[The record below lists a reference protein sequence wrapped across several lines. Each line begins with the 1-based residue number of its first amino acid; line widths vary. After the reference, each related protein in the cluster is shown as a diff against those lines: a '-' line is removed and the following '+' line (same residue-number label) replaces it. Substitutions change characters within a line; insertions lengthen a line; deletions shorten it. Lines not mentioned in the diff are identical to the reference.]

1 MANPRKLKVALVG
14 NPNSGKS
21 SLFNHL
27 TGLNQKI
34 GNFPGVTVEK
44 KSGFCT
50 LNESTSAEI
59 IDLPGTYSIYPRS
72 LDEQI
77 VAEVLLDHHSP
88 TTPDKVVVIVDAT
101 NVKRG
106 FLLLTQIIDIG
117 LPTIL
122 VLNMMDLAVKA
133 GISYDLNALSKK
145 LGIPVMLLNA
155 RNGIGLEELKKVMS
169 KPLEPPF
176 HQIFT
181 ISKDAEQPVKELR
194 TLLGVDNDYEA
205 FQFLEQPQSLKFL
218 AKEKQ
223 LQVEDIRKKY
233 EFFQG
238 KFQGAETIQR
248 YSYIQD
254 LLNQVTLKAS
264 DHSWKK
270 SSARLD
276 RILLHKVWGYLIFFI
291 VLFLIFQ
298 SIFAWAKVP
307 MDFIDQSF
315 ATLSSYLMTVLPEG
329 PLSSLI
335 AEGVVPGIG
344 GIMIF
349 IPQIAILFAFISILE
364 ESGYMA
370 RVVFMMDKVMRK
382 FGLNGKSVVPLM
394 SGVACAIPAIM
405 ATRTIDNWK
414 ERTITILVT
423 PLMSC
428 SARLPVFTILIALI
442 VPNQKAL
449 GFFNLQGLALMG
461 LYLLGFFA
469 ALGSAWIMKLIIRM
483 KERSY
488 LIMELPTY
496 RIPKW
501 SNVGYTIVEK
511 TKTFVFEA
519 GKIILAISVILW
531 VLASYGPGDEMRNAE
546 RAVLEDSKNLRLTEE
561 ALNNRIAA
569 YKLEHSYAGIIGKGI
584 EPIIRPLGYDW
595 KIGIALITSFA
606 AREVFVGT
614 MATIYSIG
622 SVSDSDTAT
631 IQERMGAEINP
642 ETGGPRF
649 TPAVGFS
656 LLVFYTFAMQCMST
670 IAVVYRETKGWK
682 WPLIQLTYMTVLAYV
697 SALLVFQLLS

>member
-1 MANPRKLKVALVG
+1 MTHSSKLRVALIG

-21 SLFNHL
+21 SLFNYL

-44 KSGFCT
+44 KSGNC
-50 LNESTSAEI
+50 LLPDHSTAEI

-77 VAEVLLDHHSP
+77 VAEVLLDHHSSAS
-88 TTPDKVVVIVDAT
+88 PDKVVVIVDAT
-101 NVKRG
+101 NLKRG

-122 VLNMMDLAVKA
+122 ALNMMDLAAKA

-145 LGIPVMLLNA
+145 LGIPVVPINA
-155 RNGIGLEELKKVMS
+155 RNGVGLEELKREIS
-169 KPLEPPF
+169 KPQSIAL
-176 HQIFT
+176 HHINT
-181 ISKDAEQPVKELR
+181 SWAAASQPIKELR
-194 TLLGVDNDYEA
+194 NQLGVDNDYEA
-205 FQFLEQPQSLKFL
+205 YQFLEQPQSLKFL
-218 AKEKQ
+218 GREKQ
-223 LQVEDIRKKY
+223 GIVDAIRKKY
-233 EFFQG
+233 EFFPG

-248 YSYIQD
+248 YSYIQN
-254 LLNQVTLKAS
+254 LLNEVTLKSS
-264 DHSWKK
+264 DNSWKK
-270 SSARLD
+270 NSSKLD
-276 RILLHKVWGYLIFFI
+276 GILLHKVWGYLIFFAL
-291 VLFLIFQ
+291 LFLIFQ

-307 MDFIDQSF
+307 MDFIDNLF
-315 ATLSSYLMTVLPEG
+315 AQLSVYLESVLPAG
-329 PLSSLI
+329 PLSSLL

-442 VPNQKAL
+442 VPEEKVL
-449 GFFNLQGLALMG
+449 GFFNIQGLALMG
-461 LYLLGFFA
+461 LYLLGFLA
-469 ALGSAWIMKLIIRM
+469 AIGSAWIMRLLIKV
-483 KERSY
+483 KERSF
-488 LIMELPTY
+488 LMMELPTY

-511 TKTFVFEA
+511 TKAFVLEA
-519 GKIILAISVILW
+519 GKIILAISIVLW
-531 VLASYGPGDEMRNAE
+531 VLASYGPGDALVKAE
-546 RAVLEDSKNLRLTEE
+546 ENVLKESANLRLTEE
-561 ALNNRIAA
+561 ALENKIAA
-569 YKLEHSYAGIIGKGI
+569 YKLEHSYAGIIGKAI
-584 EPIIRPLGYDW
+584 EPVIKPLGYDW

-622 SVSDSDTAT
+622 SVGDSEVAT
-631 IQERMGAEINP
+631 IQERMKEEINP

-670 IAVVYRETKGWK
+670 LAIVYRETKEWK
-682 WPLIQLTYMTVLAYV
+682 WPLIQLGYMTALAYL
-697 SALLVFQLLS
+697 SALFVYQILA